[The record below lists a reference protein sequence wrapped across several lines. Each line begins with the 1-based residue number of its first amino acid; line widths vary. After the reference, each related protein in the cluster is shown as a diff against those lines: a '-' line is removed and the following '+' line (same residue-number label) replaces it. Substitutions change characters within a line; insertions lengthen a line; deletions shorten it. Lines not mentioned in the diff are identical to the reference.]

1 MSDYQAL
8 MHEAAY
14 IGGQWLQSG
23 PDEKNPVRDPANGEL
38 LGHVP
43 ALDADQMDSAIDAA
57 ASAFEEW
64 RHTAPLTRADRLHA
78 WYEGMQNNRE
88 ALARLMTLEQGK
100 PINEARG
107 EVDYASSFFR
117 WFAEEA
123 RRMRGKTIPAEDPT
137 MAIGTVEEP
146 VGVAAVI
153 TPWNFPL
160 AMITRKVGAAL
171 AAGCTTLVNPATET
185 AFCALA
191 LADLAEKAGL
201 TNGEFNVV
209 PGSGKLFGE
218 RVCADDRVRAL
229 SFTGST
235 EVGRKLIEQSA
246 ATVKKNA
253 MELGGNAPF
262 IVCED
267 ADLETA
273 VDGAIAAKFQTTG
286 QDCVAANRI
295 FVHRSMYDDF
305 VDRFVEKM
313 NAMPVGHGLDEDTEI
328 GPLIHADAVEKAQS
342 LVDDARERGARII
355 GREQSEAPGKN
366 FFMPT
371 VVADFT
377 SAMRVAAEEQFAPV
391 APIAPFDTDDEAL
404 AAANDTIYGL
414 ASYVFTPSDARIRKY
429 LRGLEYGM
437 VGINTMDITGPHVPF
452 GGVKQSGLGREGG
465 HVGMTEYLETKY
477 YCMGNLPKV

>member
-14 IGGQWLQSG
+14 IGGQWIQAG

-43 ALDADQMDSAIDAA
+43 ALDAEQMDSAIDAA
-57 ASAFEEW
+57 SAAFDEW
-64 RHTAPLTRADRLHA
+64 RHTAPLTRADRLYA

-123 RRMRGKTIPAEDPT
+123 RRFRGKTIPAEDPT
-137 MAIGTVEEP
+137 MAVGTVEEP
-146 VGVAAVI
+146 VGVAAII

-209 PGSGKLFGE
+209 PGSGKQFGE

-295 FVHRSMYDDF
+295 YVHRSMYDDF

-313 NAMPVGHGLDEDTEI
+313 NAMPVGHGLNEDTKI

-355 GREQSEAPGKN
+355 GREQSEAPGEN

-391 APIAPFDTDDEAL
+391 APITPFDTDDEAL

-414 ASYVFTPSDARIRKY
+414 ASYVFSPSDARIRKY

-465 HVGMTEYLETKY
+465 HVGMAEYLETKY

>member
-14 IGGQWLQSG
+14 IGGQWIQAG

-43 ALDADQMDSAIDAA
+43 ALDAEQMDSAIDAA
-57 ASAFEEW
+57 SAAFDEW
-64 RHTAPLTRADRLHA
+64 RHTAPLTRADRLYA

-123 RRMRGKTIPAEDPT
+123 RRFRGKTIPAEDPT
-137 MAIGTVEEP
+137 MAVGTVEEP
-146 VGVAAVI
+146 VGVAAII

-209 PGSGKLFGE
+209 PGSGKQFGE

-295 FVHRSMYDDF
+295 YVHRSMYDDF

-313 NAMPVGHGLDEDTEI
+313 NAMPVGHGLNEDTEI

-355 GREQSEAPGKN
+355 GREQSEAPGEN

-391 APIAPFDTDDEAL
+391 APITPFDTDDEAL

-414 ASYVFTPSDARIRKY
+414 ASYVFSPSDARIRKY

-465 HVGMTEYLETKY
+465 HVGMAEYLETKY